1 VVLAAARHMFIAA
14 QPLRTPEERH
24 VMPQHRAPTEPR
36 AFRIDS
42 YKHMIIRDQGTSYLT
57 NTLLPHY
64 LVSDPNQ
71 AWVMTAVP

>member
-1 VVLAAARHMFIAA
+1 
-14 QPLRTPEERH
+14 
-24 VMPQHRAPTEPR
+24 MPQHRAPTEPR

-71 AWVMTAVP
+71 A